1 MTPDHDRALQRRLT
15 VYAAYETI
23 DLIGGRIRQL
33 VSTGRRMT
41 YIHRKSDSEQM
52 EVRTSLHMDTSE
64 PDGGFQVWMA
74 QDGKGIQITCSP
86 DVVRWGCS
94 GFLDDGAESEVQARF
109 ERGRPNSTRVQI
121 QGFGDGRDDNIV
133 ITTLDEHGVGCVTTI
148 AFETDD
154 VDERLG
160 REVAILDLLADQGS
174 WSGDSLRSLAN
185 HVRDEAAPV
194 SELITRTRFGP
205 PAR

>member
-1 MTPDHDRALQRRLT
+1 MTVQSRRCKHGSSEDDRTRHESKSKASAMGATTTSSSQLSMST
-15 VYAAYETI
+15 V
-23 DLIGGRIRQL
+23 
-33 VSTGRRMT
+33 
-41 YIHRKSDSEQM
+41 
-52 EVRTSLHMDTSE
+52 
-64 PDGGFQVWMA
+64 F
-74 QDGKGIQITCSP
+74 
-86 DVVRWGCS
+86 
-94 GFLDDGAESEVQARF
+94 
-109 ERGRPNSTRVQI
+109 
-121 QGFGDGRDDNIV
+121 
-133 ITTLDEHGVGCVTTI
+133 GCVTTI